1 MRLPTGNPLE
11 ARPICIEQKH
21 FRFQALVNYC
31 LALWIEQS
39 WTAGT
44 MYTYTVVILTSTPG
58 RLAKHCQQR
67 PSGLPVLAPILRG
80 SVFISVQFLQ
90 RNSKHVKRLRLR
102 WLRWLRF
109 RVCRGASW
117 SLEASKHLTKPSGWR
132 LSHPSEK
139 YESHL
144 GILFPIFPN
153 IWKNKCHVPNHQPAI
168 GWNGWNHDWTCTE
181 QMGVVRCQSVPK
193 SPHEPR
199 RIIPMY
205 PNHGK
210 CIVCLLP
217 NHQLARKKWIST
229 QKEKWDNWKSVH

>member
-39 WTAGT
+39 WTAGIRI
-44 MYTYTVVILTSTPG
+44 YTVVILTSPDPWTPG
-58 RLAKHCQQR
+58 QA
-67 PSGLPVLAPILRG
+67 LPAAPFRAVLAPILRG

-144 GILFPIFPN
+144 GILFHIIPN
-153 IWKNKCHVPNHQPAI
+153 ISQY
-168 GWNGWNHDWTCTE
+168 
-181 QMGVVRCQSVPK
+181 M
-193 SPHEPR
+193 
-199 RIIPMY
+199 
-205 PNHGK
+205 
-210 CIVCLLP
+210 
-217 NHQLARKKWIST
+217 
-229 QKEKWDNWKSVH
+229 EK